1 MSTELIAKKTIEME
15 DSIIS
20 KISYTDLAVYKFI
33 QEQFENSDVSQNLIF
48 QYVYCKYY
56 TLDLQKVDDLFI
68 KGYFEL
74 MQSLKGTKNI
84 DMESLLFK
92 VYSIKTNRE
101 LKFHYSFT
109 SKLAHTIDNNIP
121 IWDSRIAK
129 VFNLNLT
136 SVKDNGVNGDN
147 FCNVIEILQN
157 KYNKLISENMICST
171 ISKFDSKFGEFKISD
186 VKKID
191 FLFWSLGKL

>member
-1 MSTELIAKKTIEME
+1 MSTELIAQKTIEME

-33 QEQFENSDVSQNLIF
+33 QEQFESSDVSQNLIF

-56 TLDLQKVDDLFI
+56 TLDLQKVDELFI

-74 MQSLKGTKNI
+74 MQSLKGSKNI

-92 VYSIKTNRE
+92 VYGIETKRE
-101 LKFHYSFT
+101 KKLHYSFT

-147 FCNVIEILQN
+147 FCSIIETLQYE
-157 KYNKLISENMICST
+157 YNKLISESMISSA
-171 ISKFDSKFGEFKISD
+171 ISKFDSKFGELKISD
-186 VKKID
+186 IKKLD